1 MPLLAPSL
9 HLFRPEKGPL
19 FGPDAKS
26 LKGFSFLNWLK
37 GNAMQNVTS
46 LVPNFPSSP
55 AKKAIVA
62 LMTMSLSACGGASN
76 LWQGQEVLVE
86 ARQTVLER
94 DVYNVSD
101 DHRELKDRFNALE
114 RLYVELVQQ
123 HRAQTAKLAVME
135 ATVSKVKEDP
145 EAAAKMTRVRSDVSV
160 IREQMKKLEGRIF
173 SVEMSEQQVAAS
185 EQPKPAA
192 TMADAAP
199 AAAST
204 PVGAMPA
211 SVQPGTTATVPVNN
225 NAQPAQTFYG
235 VHLASYRS
243 QEQVASGWAGLMQ
256 GLGGD
261 LEGLTPLIYTQS
273 QEGIGTF
280 LRLIAGPLINKQE
293 ANALC
298 TRIRQSASE
307 QYCRVSEYQGEPVG

>member
-1 MPLLAPSL
+1 
-9 HLFRPEKGPL
+9 
-19 FGPDAKS
+19 
-26 LKGFSFLNWLK
+26 
-37 GNAMQNVTS
+37 MQNVTS
-46 LVPNFPSSP
+46 LIPNLPAGS

-62 LMTMSLSACGGASN
+62 ALSLSLAACGGPSN

-86 ARQTVLER
+86 ARQDVLER

-101 DHRELKDRFNALE
+101 DNRELKDRFNALE
-114 RLYVELVQQ
+114 RLYVELVHQ
-123 HRAQTAKLAVME
+123 HRTQTAKMTSLE
-135 ATVSKVKEDP
+135 AQVTKVKADP
-145 EAAAKMTRVRSDVSV
+145 EAEARLVRLRSDVSV
-160 IREQMKKLEGRIF
+160 VREQMKKLENRVF
-173 SVEMSEQQVAAS
+173 SVEMAEETVASNDVQQTQPLMAAAA
-185 EQPKPAA
+185 KPA
-192 TMADAAP
+192 D
-199 AAAST
+199 ST

-211 SVQPGTTATVPVNN
+211 SVLPNSAPSVAVNN

-243 QEQVASGWAGLMQ
+243 QEQVSSGWSGLTQ
-256 GLGGD
+256 AFGGD

-280 LRLIAGPLINKQE
+280 LRLIAGPLINEQE

-298 TRIRQSASE
+298 GRIRQSATE